1 MSNFREISFIR
12 QIEID
17 VWEIGWKVLNR
28 KLWQKVSKDQ
38 FSPFRKL
45 KSVKGWEGWD
55 EKLREKQQIE
65 QIIFDLRQKFN
76 VFLFDLNVLFKQ

>member
-38 FSPFRKL
+38 FSPFREL
-45 KSVKGWEGWD
+45 KSGKGWD

-65 QIIFDLRQKFN
+65 QIIFASKIL
-76 VFLFDLNVLFKQ
+76 FLFDLHKWIFAKISWN

>member
-1 MSNFREISFIR
+1 MLIKRKLSNFREIRFIR

-38 FSPFRKL
+38 FSPFREL
-45 KSVKGWEGWD
+45 KSGKGWD

-65 QIIFDLRQKFN
+65 QIIFDLRQKFY
-76 VFLFDLNVLFKQ
+76 VFCLI